1 VPIFF
6 VTNLLLDFHNK
17 PLKMSN
23 FLEDMRLFLL
33 GFPNPVGLDREKTYR
48 IFQNPTGLVQY
59 LQRER
64 ERERERV
71 TFSPNLIYTCSMFLH
86 HTVGFLFSVARMA
99 ALPKSFITNHSS
111 LNIFKK

>member
-1 VPIFF
+1 
-6 VTNLLLDFHNK
+6 
-17 PLKMSN
+17 MSN

-64 ERERERV
+64 ERERESNI
-71 TFSPNLIYTCSMFLH
+71 F
-86 HTVGFLFSVARMA
+86 
-99 ALPKSFITNHSS
+99 PKSYLYLQHVFASYCGFFISCRTHGG
-111 LNIFKK
+111 IAKIIHH